1 MARPLHAPPELR
13 QTGPVREQAS
23 EMVHRQIKPRRP
35 RVPEQA
41 QPSLRASHARPVLR
55 VATLLLLPAL
65 AGCATSSGEGPLQF
79 YQQVTAKPFEGR
91 EAPPGENNPYR
102 NLSSIPV
109 RPTRGEASVREELT
123 TSLAANRAA
132 IEQPITPGA
141 PVPAAPATEGASLIP
156 ATPPPPPRLA
166 AAPPI
171 GSEPTTAELRAG
183 TPDPGQA
190 PAAPPA
196 ELTAPAPPSA
206 DLLAPAAP
214 PPPRLT
220 P

>member
-1 MARPLHAPPELR
+1 MLPRPALR
-13 QTGPVREQAS
+13 IAALV
-23 EMVHRQIKPRRP
+23 
-35 RVPEQA
+35 
-41 QPSLRASHARPVLR
+41 
-55 VATLLLLPAL
+55 LLPVL

-79 YQQVTAKPFEGR
+79 YRQVTAKPFEGR
-91 EAPPGENNPYR
+91 ESPPGENDGYR
-102 NLSSIPV
+102 NLSTIPV

-132 IEQPITPGA
+132 VDQPITPGA
-141 PVPAAPATEGASLIP
+141 PVPAAPATEGASIIP
-156 ATPPPPPRLA
+156 AAPPPPPRLA

-171 GSEPTTAELRAG
+171 GPAPTNAELRAG
-183 TPDPGQA
+183 TPDPGSA

-196 ELTAPAPPSA
+196 ELTAPAPPSP

-214 PPPRLT
+214 PPPRIA